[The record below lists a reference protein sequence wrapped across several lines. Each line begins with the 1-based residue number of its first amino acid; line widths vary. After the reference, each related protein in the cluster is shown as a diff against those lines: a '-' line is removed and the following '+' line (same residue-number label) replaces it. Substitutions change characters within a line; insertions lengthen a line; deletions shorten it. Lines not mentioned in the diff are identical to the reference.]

1 MVQEKLLTVNKLR
14 TEFFQNKKT
23 SVTAIN
29 EISFD
34 IGKGE
39 ILGLVGES
47 GCGKSVTS
55 LSIMRLL
62 NFTSGKVTK
71 GEVIFDGKD
80 LQKLSEKEMREI
92 RGGKMSMIF
101 QEPMSSLNPAMR
113 IDKQM
118 IEGIRLHT
126 NLSKQEARERA
137 AKILQ
142 QVGIPDPERV
152 LKNYPH
158 QLSGGMSQRVM
169 IAMAMSCNPQLLIA
183 DEPTTALDV
192 TIQAQIL
199 ELMKKIQQEEGM
211 SILLITHDLGVVA
224 EMCTRVIVM
233 YAGEIVEEAPVE
245 VLFNNPTHPYT
256 EGLIA
261 SVPKLGSGVKVLPSI
276 PGSVPDL
283 SMLPKGCR
291 FAPRCKYATERCH
304 NEEPDL
310 FEVSEHQKCRCWLRD
325 PHAGRKGGEIRMGT
339 IVSVKN
345 VSKIFPVGKNL
356 FGKPDKFVHA
366 VNDVSFDIQEGETFS
381 VVGESGCGKSTT
393 GRLIDHLLIPDSGE
407 IWFEGKDISKLS
419 ENEMRPLRKDI
430 QMIFQ
435 DPAGSLNPRMRVEDL
450 VEEPLLIHTNLSKE
464 ERMKIVHELLETVGL
479 SAKHAKRY
487 PHEFSGGQK
496 QRIGI
501 ARALTV
507 RPKLIIADEPI
518 SALDVSI
525 QAQVLN
531 LLHELQQKFNL
542 TYMFISHDL
551 SVVEMISDRIAVMY
565 LGFVVETA
573 PKEML
578 YKNPSHPY
586 TQALLSAVPIPDP
599 GHQKERII
607 LEGDIPSTINL
618 PKGCPFAA
626 RCKMCKPECLETRPT
641 PKEIEPGHIVSCH
654 LFK

>member
-158 QLSGGMSQRVM
+158 QLSGGMRQRVM

-325 PHAGRKGGEIRMGT
+325 PHAG
-339 IVSVKN
+339 V
-345 VSKIFPVGKNL
+345 P
-356 FGKPDKFVHA
+356 
-366 VNDVSFDIQEGETFS
+366 QEG
-381 VVGESGCGKSTT
+381 
-393 GRLIDHLLIPDSGE
+393 
-407 IWFEGKDISKLS
+407 
-419 ENEMRPLRKDI
+419 
-430 QMIFQ
+430 
-435 DPAGSLNPRMRVEDL
+435 
-450 VEEPLLIHTNLSKE
+450 KE
-464 ERMKIVHELLETVGL
+464 EK
-479 SAKHAKRY
+479 
-487 PHEFSGGQK
+487 
-496 QRIGI
+496 
-501 ARALTV
+501 
-507 RPKLIIADEPI
+507 
-518 SALDVSI
+518 
-525 QAQVLN
+525 
-531 LLHELQQKFNL
+531 
-542 TYMFISHDL
+542 
-551 SVVEMISDRIAVMY
+551 
-565 LGFVVETA
+565 
-573 PKEML
+573 
-578 YKNPSHPY
+578 
-586 TQALLSAVPIPDP
+586 
-599 GHQKERII
+599 
-607 LEGDIPSTINL
+607 
-618 PKGCPFAA
+618 
-626 RCKMCKPECLETRPT
+626 
-641 PKEIEPGHIVSCH
+641 
-654 LFK
+654 

>member
-71 GEVIFDGKD
+71 GEVIYDGKD

-325 PHAGRKGGEIRMGT
+325 PHAG
-339 IVSVKN
+339 V
-345 VSKIFPVGKNL
+345 P
-356 FGKPDKFVHA
+356 
-366 VNDVSFDIQEGETFS
+366 QEG
-381 VVGESGCGKSTT
+381 
-393 GRLIDHLLIPDSGE
+393 
-407 IWFEGKDISKLS
+407 
-419 ENEMRPLRKDI
+419 
-430 QMIFQ
+430 
-435 DPAGSLNPRMRVEDL
+435 
-450 VEEPLLIHTNLSKE
+450 KE
-464 ERMKIVHELLETVGL
+464 EK
-479 SAKHAKRY
+479 
-487 PHEFSGGQK
+487 
-496 QRIGI
+496 
-501 ARALTV
+501 
-507 RPKLIIADEPI
+507 
-518 SALDVSI
+518 
-525 QAQVLN
+525 
-531 LLHELQQKFNL
+531 
-542 TYMFISHDL
+542 
-551 SVVEMISDRIAVMY
+551 
-565 LGFVVETA
+565 
-573 PKEML
+573 
-578 YKNPSHPY
+578 
-586 TQALLSAVPIPDP
+586 
-599 GHQKERII
+599 
-607 LEGDIPSTINL
+607 
-618 PKGCPFAA
+618 
-626 RCKMCKPECLETRPT
+626 
-641 PKEIEPGHIVSCH
+641 
-654 LFK
+654 

>member
-261 SVPKLGSGVKVLPSI
+261 SVPKLGSGIKVLPSI

-325 PHAGRKGGEIRMGT
+325 PHAG
-339 IVSVKN
+339 V
-345 VSKIFPVGKNL
+345 P
-356 FGKPDKFVHA
+356 
-366 VNDVSFDIQEGETFS
+366 QEG
-381 VVGESGCGKSTT
+381 
-393 GRLIDHLLIPDSGE
+393 
-407 IWFEGKDISKLS
+407 
-419 ENEMRPLRKDI
+419 
-430 QMIFQ
+430 
-435 DPAGSLNPRMRVEDL
+435 
-450 VEEPLLIHTNLSKE
+450 KE
-464 ERMKIVHELLETVGL
+464 EK
-479 SAKHAKRY
+479 
-487 PHEFSGGQK
+487 
-496 QRIGI
+496 
-501 ARALTV
+501 
-507 RPKLIIADEPI
+507 
-518 SALDVSI
+518 
-525 QAQVLN
+525 
-531 LLHELQQKFNL
+531 
-542 TYMFISHDL
+542 
-551 SVVEMISDRIAVMY
+551 
-565 LGFVVETA
+565 
-573 PKEML
+573 
-578 YKNPSHPY
+578 
-586 TQALLSAVPIPDP
+586 
-599 GHQKERII
+599 
-607 LEGDIPSTINL
+607 
-618 PKGCPFAA
+618 
-626 RCKMCKPECLETRPT
+626 
-641 PKEIEPGHIVSCH
+641 
-654 LFK
+654 